1 MPAVADH
8 RAATHER
15 GHTAFCCDITTMLE
29 PCGKQMVTLCVEDD
43 PHDLDPGIDDFRN
56 EPLWSPE
63 RPTLLDTTI
72 RLLRGNEVIDQL
84 ESYTALRSINVL
96 RHRFMLNVLT

>member
-1 MPAVADH
+1 M
-8 RAATHER
+8 AATHER
-15 GHTAFCCDITTMLE
+15 GHTPFCCDITTMLE
-29 PCGKQMVTLCVEDD
+29 PCGKRMVTLCVKDD

-63 RPTLLDTTI
+63 RPTVLGSTI
-72 RLLRGNEVIDQL
+72 RLLRGNKVIDAF

-96 RHRFMLNVLT
+96 RDRFMLNGLP